1 MEIGDAPGGGTLQP
15 EMVGGQVE
23 VAGAARDAQA
33 LFDAVEKLVLAQLL
47 AHLAV
52 QGVHAVDQLVEFVEQ
67 RAETGAIDAGRVLQR
82 GEGAH
87 LPFELYHHLGLEIGA
102 VEDGEN
108 VEQADERIAAVPH
121 RRPFEVS
128 EEFLEQMFQ
137 PQESANSFV
146 ERLFVNDV
154 LLHESLCDWGWGRVA
169 RRTRMT
175 SRRGP
180 AVRVFGPVAT
190 VGARVAP

>member
-47 AHLAV
+47 SHLAV

-67 RAETGAIDAGRVLQR
+67 LAETGAIDAGRVLQR

-87 LPFELYHHLGLEIGA
+87 LPFELFHHLGLEVGA

-128 EEFLEQMFQ
+128 EKFLEQMFQ
-137 PQESANSFV
+137 PQESTDSFV
-146 ERLFVNDV
+146 ERLFVNVV
-154 LLHESLCDWGWGRVA
+154 LSHGSLCYWGGA
-169 RRTRMT
+169 EAPASPGLRR
-175 SRRGP
+175 RRGP
-180 AVRVFGPVAT
+180 LDRVSDVI
-190 VGARVAP
+190 